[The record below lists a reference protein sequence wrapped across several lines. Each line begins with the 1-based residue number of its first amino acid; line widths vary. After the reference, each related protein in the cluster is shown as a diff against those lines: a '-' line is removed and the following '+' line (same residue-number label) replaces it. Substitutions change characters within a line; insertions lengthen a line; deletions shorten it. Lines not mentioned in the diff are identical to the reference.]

1 MKPKANVLHLPVY
14 QPGKPIEEV
23 KRELGL
29 TEVIKLASNENP
41 FGCSP
46 RAIAAIRAEMEN
58 IHYYPDGEAGALR
71 LKLAELLDVQLNQII
86 LGSGSDEV
94 ILMLA
99 RAYLVAGD
107 ETMMS
112 THTFPQYK
120 HNSEIE
126 NAVCIE
132 VPHNKEGKHDLHGM
146 LSRMNERTKIVWIC
160 NPNNPTGTIVSH
172 AELERF
178 LHLVPPHVLVVVDEA
193 YSDYVTH
200 KDYPNGIRL
209 LKDYPNLVLLRTF
222 SKIYG
227 LASMR
232 IGYGVGHPDV
242 IRTINQVREPFN
254 TSRFAQA
261 AALATLEDQAFV
273 ERCRMHNR
281 EGIIQLRSEFD
292 NLGLR
297 YFEPHGNFILVDVQR
312 PSKIMFE
319 ELLKRGVIIRGGHAL
334 SFETHIRVTVG
345 RTEQNDKFLRALREV
360 MAIVAQR

>member
-1 MKPKANVLHLPVY
+1 M
-14 QPGKPIEEV
+14 

-29 TEVIKLASNENP
+29 TKVIKLASNENP

-58 IHYYPDGEAGALR
+58 NHYYPDGEAGALR

-99 RAYLVAGD
+99 RAYLVAGG

-120 HNSEIE
+120 YNSEIE

-178 LHLVPPHVLVVVDEA
+178 LHLVPPHVLVAVDEA
-193 YSDYVTH
+193 YCDYVTH

-209 LKDYPNLVLLRTF
+209 LT
-222 SKIYG
+222 
-227 LASMR
+227 
-232 IGYGVGHPDV
+232 
-242 IRTINQVREPFN
+242 RTILILFSSGHFRKYMGWPPCELD
-254 TSRFAQA
+254 TESD
-261 AALATLEDQAFV
+261 TL
-273 ERCRMHNR
+273 M
-281 EGIIQLRSEFD
+281 
-292 NLGLR
+292 
-297 YFEPHGNFILVDVQR
+297 
-312 PSKIMFE
+312 
-319 ELLKRGVIIRGGHAL
+319 
-334 SFETHIRVTVG
+334 
-345 RTEQNDKFLRALREV
+345 
-360 MAIVAQR
+360 